1 MADTR
6 LVHIIDDEEPVRRSM
21 AFMLKTSGFAVSVWE
36 NGVAFLR
43 EAKAT
48 DAGCVLLDIRMPE
61 MDGLEVQREM
71 AAHGIAMPVIVL
83 TGHGDIATAVL
94 AMRQGAIDFM
104 EKPFEKAALLAALDR
119 DARPARGGVDQ
130 RAGGAGSH
138 RRAHPAR
145 TGYPARS
152 GARASEQDHRL
163 RPGYQRADGGGSP
176 GACHDQIGRAQPVR
190 RAAPRLCGGNGCRIG
205 TSRSDDGRDDRHS
218 DSSPFVRGCDDDGKW
233 AGSRCDGAVGRG

>member
-119 DARPARGGVDQ
+119 GFGTLDRREVASTSAQEARVRIAALTPREQDILRGLVRGHPNKTIAFDLGISARTVEV
-130 RAGGAGSH
+130 H
-138 RRAHPAR
+138 RAHVMTKLGVHSLSDAL
-145 TGYPARS
+145 
-152 GARASEQDHRL
+152 RL
-163 RPGYQRADGGGSP
+163 AF
-176 GACHDQIGRAQPVR
+176 
-190 RAAPRLCGGNGCRIG
+190 AAGM
-205 TSRSDDGRDDRHS
+205 D
-218 DSSPFVRGCDDDGKW
+218 
-233 AGSRCDGAVGRG
+233 AG

>member
-94 AMRQGAIDFM
+94 AMRQGAIDFL

-119 DARPARGGVDQ
+119 GFGTLDRREVASTSAQEARVRIAALTPREQDILRGLVRGHPNKTIAFDLVSARG
-130 RAGGAGSH
+130 RW
-138 RRAHPAR
+138 RF
-145 TGYPARS
+145 TGRMS
-152 GARASEQDHRL
+152 
-163 RPGYQRADGGGSP
+163 
-176 GACHDQIGRAQPVR
+176 
-190 RAAPRLCGGNGCRIG
+190 
-205 TSRSDDGRDDRHS
+205 
-218 DSSPFVRGCDDDGKW
+218 
-233 AGSRCDGAVGRG
+233 

>member
-1 MADTR
+1 MADPR

-94 AMRQGAIDFM
+94 AMRQGAIDFL

-119 DARPARGGVDQ
+119 GFGTLDRREVASTSAQEARVRIAALTPREQDILRGLVRGHPNKTIAFDLGISARTVEV
-130 RAGGAGSH
+130 H
-138 RRAHPAR
+138 RAHVM
-145 TGYPARS
+145 TKLGVRS
-152 GARASEQDHRL
+152 LSDALRL
-163 RPGYQRADGGGSP
+163 AF
-176 GACHDQIGRAQPVR
+176 
-190 RAAPRLCGGNGCRIG
+190 AAGM
-205 TSRSDDGRDDRHS
+205 D
-218 DSSPFVRGCDDDGKW
+218 
-233 AGSRCDGAVGRG
+233 AG

>member
-94 AMRQGAIDFM
+94 AMRQGAIDFL

-119 DARPARGGVDQ
+119 GFGTLDRREVASTSAQEARVRIAALTPREQDILRGLVRGHPNKTIAFDLGISARTVEV
-130 RAGGAGSH
+130 H
-138 RRAHPAR
+138 RAHVMTKLGVHSLSDAL
-145 TGYPARS
+145 
-152 GARASEQDHRL
+152 RL
-163 RPGYQRADGGGSP
+163 AF
-176 GACHDQIGRAQPVR
+176 
-190 RAAPRLCGGNGCRIG
+190 AAVM
-205 TSRSDDGRDDRHS
+205 D
-218 DSSPFVRGCDDDGKW
+218 
-233 AGSRCDGAVGRG
+233 AG